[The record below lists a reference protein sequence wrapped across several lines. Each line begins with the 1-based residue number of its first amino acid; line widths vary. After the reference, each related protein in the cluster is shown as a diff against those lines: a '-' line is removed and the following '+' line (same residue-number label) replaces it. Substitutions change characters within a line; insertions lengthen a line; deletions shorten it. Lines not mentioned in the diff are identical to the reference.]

1 MDKTLADK
9 NQDYWNDASKLV
21 FKDKWVHDLQ
31 AQISEFLKG
40 NAEWIGIQ
48 TSDAENSGQT
58 KLMDYACGNGIVSR
72 SLHPHFS
79 KCIGVDLSDGML
91 DKYRATAADLGL
103 DESRMIAIQGDLL
116 APTVK
121 PTTPPLSEDELNGF
135 DLVAICMALH
145 HVEDINLATKRLAE
159 RLRPGGV
166 LLIIDWATRDS
177 LNGTVK
183 QPVMAT
189 GQTSSANNHH
199 HHHYHNHH
207 QHHVDEI
214 INPKHPAAHTI
225 SHDSFS
231 KEQIFSLFKQAGC
244 GESKFVLA
252 NRLSPVPGARSGEM
266 QLFWTRA
273 TKL

>member
-1 MDKTLADK
+1 M
-9 NQDYWNDASKLV
+9 
-21 FKDKWVHDLQ
+21 HDLQ

-48 TSDAENSGQT
+48 TSDAENTGQT

-72 SLHPHFS
+72 VSSGSSLSERLYIILTQVVPKSLHPHFS

-145 HVEDINLATKRLAE
+145 HVEDIDLATKRLAE

-189 GQTSSANNHH
+189 GQTSSENNHH
-199 HHHYHNHH
+199 HHHHHHH
-207 QHHVDEI
+207 QHHVDET

-231 KEQIFSLFKQAGC
+231 KDQIFSLFKQAGC

-266 QLFWTRA
+266 QLFWARA